1 MKKLKIILLFSILIY
16 VVIITNNNI
25 YKTKFNDEKG
35 IIGIVNKVTIKDS
48 YTSIEL
54 LSKEKILCTINKEL
68 NIKLGTK
75 IKVVGELKKP
85 NINTN
90 YNLFNYRNYLLSK
103 KIKWIFQIEELEI
116 IDKEINL
123 KYELKNYFINK
134 INNSRNKEYLKL
146 FILGE
151 NKLEN
156 ETKTNY
162 QTLGISHLFAISGM
176 HITLLTGFL
185 LKILNKI
192 SKNIKLNL
200 IIIFIFLLFYLFL
213 TNYSASVIRASLL
226 FVGINIKKILKLK
239 IDNENILLLILGI
252 LLIYNPYYI
261 YDLGFVFSFS
271 ISYFLIRYSNIIN
284 NQKGY
289 FNQLLMTSLIAYI
302 VSIPIM
308 INGFSQIN
316 LTSIILNCIFV
327 PFVSIIVFP
336 LSLLTFIFPFL
347 EPILS
352 ITIFI
357 LESLAKFTSN
367 FNILIIIPKI
377 PIYIIILYY
386 IYVFYLFNK
395 FKYKKLIIIVIFIF
409 ITSNIKYMINYPI
422 LTMIDVGQ
430 GDSVLIELPHNKAN
444 ILIDTGG
451 IVNYYGTN
459 KHNVAK
465 NILIPYL
472 KSIGLKQI
480 DYLVITHGDFDHIGD
495 AEYLINNYK
504 VKNIILNSG
513 KNNQLEKDLI
523 KYLKKRNINY
533 INISKYDLKID
544 KYEFN
549 FINDKDLNNENED
562 SLIAY
567 TNINNYNI
575 LLMGD
580 AGSISEKYILDAYNL
595 DQMDILKVGHHGSKY
610 SSSEEFINK
619 INPKISLISAGLNN
633 KFGHP
638 NKEAIERLNK
648 SKIYITSKVG
658 MIKIKLKK
666 QIEISTCLFGY
677 ANAI

>member
-1 MKKLKIILLFSILIY
+1 MKKLKIILLFSVLIY

-25 YKTKFNDEKG
+25 YKTKFNDEKE

-116 IDKEINL
+116 INKEINL

-200 IIIFIFLLFYLFL
+200 IIIFVFLLFYLFL

-465 NILIPYL
+465 NIVIPYL

-495 AEYLINNYK
+495 AGYLINNYK
-504 VKNIILNSG
+504 VRNVILNSG

-638 NKEAIERLNK
+638 NKEAIEILSK

>member
-1 MKKLKIILLFSILIY
+1 MKKLKIILLFSVLIY

-25 YKTKFNDEKG
+25 YKTKFNDEKE

-116 IDKEINL
+116 INKEINL

-316 LTSIILNCIFV
+316 LISIILNCIFV

-495 AEYLINNYK
+495 AGYLINNYK
-504 VKNIILNSG
+504 VRNVILNSG

-549 FINDKDLNNENED
+549 FINDKDSNNENED

-580 AGSISEKYILDAYNL
+580 AGSISEKYILDVYNL

-638 NKEAIERLNK
+638 NKEAIEILSK

>member
-25 YKTKFNDEKG
+25 YKTKFNNETE

-151 NKLEN
+151 NELEN

-451 IVNYYGTN
+451 IVNFYGPN

-495 AEYLINNYK
+495 AGYLINNYK
-504 VKNIILNSG
+504 VRNVILNSG

-648 SKIYITSKVG
+648 SKIYITNKVG
-658 MIKIKLKK
+658 MIKLKLKK